1 MASLNR
7 TTSVTTIIVGMY
19 YRLERKLVFIKYRMF
34 LWKWAFWHWLIKYHF
49 INKTNLRSERCIAQF
64 LSMMM
69 VTPYSLWWNCLKKLI
84 YRKRKSDQWDME
96 ALSHT
101 DLIKKVLEFSMSVS
115 LVASAFSSHPFG
127 FKILMEWKVFFLK
140 RTNHSTM
147 HFSTCKFFWYK
158 SFSWLT
164 LSEAPSYKDIHYSW
178 IEANKQENKKTNKQV
193 NHGNKIL

>member
-1 MASLNR
+1 
-7 TTSVTTIIVGMY
+7 MY

-127 FKILMEWKVFFLK
+127 FKNLDALNGVKGFFLK

-147 HFSTCKFFWYK
+147 HFSSCKFFWYK
-158 SFSWLT
+158 SFSWPT

-178 IEANKQENKKTNKQV
+178 VEANKQENKKQTNK
-193 NHGNKIL
+193 